1 MPDMDWVDPLR
12 KPQYDTTKPMG
23 YNLRVDSRG
32 QEKGRKL
39 DEKVSVVSYVGYFVN
54 LF

>member
-1 MPDMDWVDPLR
+1 LRQFHAKPLPDMYR
-12 KPQYDTTKPMG
+12 DTTKPMP
-23 YNLRVDSRG
+23 YRLRVDSRG
-32 QEKGRKL
+32 QEKGKKL